1 MRCAGDGWD
10 AYVDDVSGSGPGVW
24 QSTAPMYD
32 VPLLPQWGDLE
43 PFAMSSAA
51 QFRPAGPPALESQ
64 TYADAVH
71 EVRLLG
77 SATGAT
83 RTPEQTEI
91 ARFWADGA
99 GTYTPPGHWNQIAA
113 ASRRG
118 AGQQSV
124 GECAALRAARHRP
137 GRRCHRRLGRRIQPG
152 FLAADHRDSGGRYG
166 RQRPHDRRSAMDPA
180 ANHALLPGIRLRT
193 RNVQRS
199 GRGDSDAGVWQPG
212 EFRDGLVVP
221 AGDRAFLYQL
231 PTSR

>member
-1 MRCAGDGWD
+1 MSAAAQRVLAYLYPGQAATLDTTLANALADVPEGPAKTDGLQFGATIGEAVISLCPGDGWN

-77 SATGAT
+77 MPHGGDTDSRAKM
-83 RTPEQTEI
+83 EI

-113 ASRRG
+113 QVAVVQGNSLSENARLFAQSRH
-118 AGQQSV
+118 
-124 GECAALRAARHRP
+124 CP
-137 GRRCHRRLGRRIQPG
+137 GRRCHRR
-152 FLAADHRDSGGRYG
+152 
-166 RQRPHDRRSAMDPA
+166 
-180 ANHALLPGIRLRT
+180 
-193 RNVQRS
+193 
-199 GRGDSDAGVWQPG
+199 
-212 EFRDGLVVP
+212 
-221 AGDRAFLYQL
+221 RAIAKY
-231 PTSR
+231 